1 MTENGF
7 SLNASFMAAQA
18 HLLIT
23 SGTGYCSRPGFIR
36 ECADMTL
43 LESVDLIVLTNLVLS
58 ITVVAISIWG
68 YSRIGKPTP
77 LYFGMAYV
85 LFALSHF
92 ITLIG
97 MNQIHASALIM
108 LRTAGYILVA
118 VGLFAII
125 RDIIGRQQVE
135 QALREKE
142 EHISATFD
150 QTAVG
155 IAEFLPDGLIV
166 RHNAKYGEILGCPD
180 DNRQP
185 VSIWDLIT
193 PDEHMVHF
201 DGMNAVIRGD
211 RNEYSGDMLFMKRAG
226 LPVWCRISLSSVRA
240 PEGRPRY
247 FILVLDDIS
256 ERKRAEEALAALN
269 AGLEGRVAER
279 TRELKDANT
288 ALLNEVY
295 QRSFAEDR
303 LKLALHEKE
312 VLLKEIHHRVKNNL
326 QIIIS
331 LLFLQAKKND
341 DLATNGALM
350 DSQTRVKSMALVH
363 EKLYQSE
370 NLSSIDFASY
380 LQNLVS
386 NLMIAYGAEN
396 RHIRVRISA
405 KDLPLTITTAI
416 PLGLI
421 MNELVSNTLKYAF
434 PDGRAGELEIVGK
447 AQGNTMEIT
456 IRDNGVGLPE
466 SLDWRY
472 TESLGLHLVQMLTRQ
487 LKGRIELFG
496 SAGAGFRL
504 SIPVR
509 VGS

>member
-1 MTENGF
+1 
-7 SLNASFMAAQA
+7 
-18 HLLIT
+18 
-23 SGTGYCSRPGFIR
+23 
-36 ECADMTL
+36 MTL
-43 LESVDLIVLTNLVLS
+43 LESVDLTVLTNLVLS

-92 ITLIG
+92 LTLIG
-97 MNQIHASALIM
+97 LNYIHATALIM
-108 LRTAGYILVA
+108 MRTAGYILVA

-125 RDIIGRQQVE
+125 RDIIGRQHVE
-135 QALREKE
+135 LALREKE

-155 IAEFLPDGLIV
+155 IAEFLPGGSIV
-166 RHNAKYGEILGCPD
+166 RNNARFKQILGCTGD
-180 DNRQP
+180 DP
-185 VSIWDLIT
+185 VPASIWDLII
-193 PDEHMVHF
+193 PEEQRVHF
-201 DGMNAVIRGD
+201 EGMDAVILGH
-211 RNEYSGDMLFMKRAG
+211 RNEYSGDMLFGNRPDH
-226 LPVWCRISLSSVRA
+226 PVWCHISLSAVRS

-269 AGLEGRVAER
+269 ARLEDRIAER
-279 TRELKDANT
+279 TRELQKANT
-288 ALLNEVY
+288 ALLEEVY

-341 DLATNGALM
+341 DPASTSALM

-370 NLSSIDFASY
+370 NLSSIDFAGY
-380 LQNLVS
+380 LSNLVS
-386 NLMIAYGAEN
+386 NLMVTYGADN
-396 RHIRVRISA
+396 RRIRVTVSA
-405 KDLPLTITTAI
+405 NDLPLTINTAI

-434 PDGRAGELEIVGK
+434 PEGREGELSIEGH
-447 AQGNTMEIT
+447 ADGDTMQIT
-456 IRDNGVGLPE
+456 VRDNGVGLPD

-487 LKGRIELFG
+487 LKGTIDMSREG
-496 SAGAGFRL
+496 GTEFRL
-504 SIPVR
+504 TIPVKE
-509 VGS
+509 GSSS

>member
-1 MTENGF
+1 M
-7 SLNASFMAAQA
+7 
-18 HLLIT
+18 I
-23 SGTGYCSRPGFIR
+23 
-36 ECADMTL
+36 L
-43 LESVDLIVLTNLVLS
+43 LESVDLTVLTNLVLS

-85 LFALSHF
+85 LFALSHLL
-92 ITLIG
+92 TLTG
-97 MNQIHASALIM
+97 LSHLHADALILM
-108 LRTAGYILVA
+108 RTAGYILVA

-125 RDIIGRQQVE
+125 RDIIGRQHVE
-135 QALREKE
+135 QVLRERE

-150 QTAVG
+150 QTTVG
-155 IAEFLPDGLIV
+155 IAEFLPGGSIV
-166 RHNAKYGEILGCPD
+166 RNNARFKQILRCTGD
-180 DNRQP
+180 DPVP
-185 VSIWDLIT
+185 VSIWDLII
-193 PDEHMVHF
+193 PEEQRVHF
-201 DGMNAVIRGD
+201 DGMDAVILGH
-211 RNEYSGDMLFMKRAG
+211 RNEYAGDMLFNRPES
-226 LPVWCRISLSSVRA
+226 PVWCRISLSAVRS

-256 ERKRAEEALAALN
+256 ERKRAEEELAALN
-269 AGLEGRVAER
+269 AGLEDRVAER
-279 TRELKDANT
+279 TRELQKANA
-288 ALLNEVY
+288 ALLEEVY
-295 QRSFAEDR
+295 QRSFVEDR

-341 DLATNGALM
+341 DPASTSALT

-370 NLSSIDFASY
+370 NLGSIDFAGY
-380 LQNLVS
+380 LSNLVS
-386 NLMIAYGAEN
+386 NLMVTYGADK
-396 RHIRVRISA
+396 RRIRVTVSA
-405 KDLPLTITTAI
+405 DDLPLTINTAI

-434 PDGRAGELEIVGK
+434 PDNRDGELSIVGH
-447 AQGNTMEIT
+447 AEGDTMQIT
-456 IRDNGVGLPE
+456 VRDNGVGLPE

-487 LKGRIELFG
+487 LKGSIDMSREG
-496 SAGAGFRL
+496 GTVFRL
-504 SIPVR
+504 TIPSREGVM
-509 VGS
+509 S

>member
-1 MTENGF
+1 
-7 SLNASFMAAQA
+7 
-18 HLLIT
+18 
-23 SGTGYCSRPGFIR
+23 
-36 ECADMTL
+36 MTL
-43 LESVDLIVLTNLVLS
+43 LESVDLTVLTNLVLS

-97 MNQIHASALIM
+97 MNQFFTTPLIL

-155 IAEFLPDGLIV
+155 IAEFLPDGRIV
-166 RHNAKYGEILGCPD
+166 RRNAKYGEILGCPD
-180 DNRQP
+180 DNLQP

-193 PDEHMVHF
+193 PDEHIVHF

-211 RNEYSGDMLFMKRAG
+211 RNEYSGDMFFVKRAG

-269 AGLEGRVAER
+269 AGLESRVAER

-303 LKLALHEKE
+303 LKLALREKE
-312 VLLKEIHHRVKNNL
+312 ILLKEIHHRVKNNL

-331 LLFLQAKKND
+331 LLFLQARKND
-341 DLATNGALM
+341 DPATTGALM
-350 DSQTRVKSMALVH
+350 DSETRVKSMALVH

-370 NLSSIDFASY
+370 NLSSIDFAGY
-380 LQNLVS
+380 LQNLVA
-386 NLMIAYGAEN
+386 NLMVAYGADD
-396 RHIRVRISA
+396 RRIRVKIAA
-405 KDLPLTITTAI
+405 KDLSLTINTAI

-421 MNELVSNTLKYAF
+421 MNELVSNALKYAF
-434 PDGRAGELEIVGK
+434 PDGREGELSIEGH
-447 AQGNTMEIT
+447 AEGGTMQIT
-456 IRDNGVGLPE
+456 VRDNGIGIPE

-472 TESLGLHLVQMLTRQ
+472 AESLGLHLVQMLTRQ
-487 LKGRIELFG
+487 LRGTVDLSRDGGTE
-496 SAGAGFRL
+496 FRFT
-504 SIPVR
+504 IPVK
-509 VGS
+509 GGILP

>member
-1 MTENGF
+1 MTENVF
-7 SLNASFMAAQA
+7 SLNTFFMAVEG
-18 HLLIT
+18 HHLIT
-23 SGTGYCSRPGFIR
+23 SGAGNRSCPGFTG
-36 ECADMTL
+36 ESVAMTL
-43 LESVDLIVLTNLVLS
+43 LESIDLTVLINLVLS

-92 ITLIG
+92 VTLIG
-97 MNQIHASALIM
+97 MNQVHATALIM

-142 EHISATFD
+142 EHIGATFD

-155 IAEFLPDGLIV
+155 IAEFLPDGRIV
-166 RHNAKYGEILGCPD
+166 RHNSKYGEILGIQND
-180 DNRQP
+180 DLQP

-193 PDEHMVHF
+193 PDEHIVHF

-226 LPVWCRISLSSVRA
+226 QQVWCRISLSSVRA

-256 ERKRAEEALAALN
+256 ERKCAEEALAALN

-312 VLLKEIHHRVKNNL
+312 ILLKEIHHRVKNNL

-331 LLFLQAKKND
+331 LLFLQAKQNND
-341 DLATNGALM
+341 PATTGALM

-370 NLSSIDFASY
+370 NLGSIDFAGY
-380 LQNLVS
+380 LHTLVP
-386 NLMIAYGAEN
+386 NLMVAYGAET
-396 RHIRVRISA
+396 RRIRVSIAA
-405 KDLPLTITTAI
+405 KDLPLSITTAI

-421 MNELVSNTLKYAF
+421 MNELVSNSLKYAF
-434 PDGRAGELEIVGK
+434 PDGREGELSIE
-447 AQGNTMEIT
+447 GNAKGDTMQIT
-456 IRDNGVGLPE
+456 VRDNGIGIPG

-487 LKGRIELFG
+487 LRGTVDLSREG
-496 SAGAGFRL
+496 GTEFRFT
-504 SIPVR
+504 IPVPE
-509 VGS
+509 GS

>member
-1 MTENGF
+1 
-7 SLNASFMAAQA
+7 MAVQA

-23 SGTGYCSRPGFIR
+23 SGMGIVPPGYIR
-36 ECADMTL
+36 ECAAMTL
-43 LESVDLIVLTNLVLS
+43 LESVDLTVLTNLVLS

-97 MNQIHASALIM
+97 MNQLHATALIM

-125 RDIIGRQQVE
+125 RDIIGRQQFE
-135 QALREKE
+135 WE
-142 EHISATFD
+142 
-150 QTAVG
+150 
-155 IAEFLPDGLIV
+155 
-166 RHNAKYGEILGCPD
+166 
-180 DNRQP
+180 
-185 VSIWDLIT
+185 
-193 PDEHMVHF
+193 
-201 DGMNAVIRGD
+201 
-211 RNEYSGDMLFMKRAG
+211 
-226 LPVWCRISLSSVRA
+226 
-240 PEGRPRY
+240 
-247 FILVLDDIS
+247 
-256 ERKRAEEALAALN
+256 
-269 AGLEGRVAER
+269 LEVFNTKLEDRVAER
-279 TRELKDANT
+279 TQELMMANR
-288 ALLNEVY
+288 LLIEEVR

-341 DLATNGALM
+341 DPATTAALM

-370 NLSSIDFASY
+370 NLSSIDFAGY

-386 NLMIAYGAEN
+386 NLMVAYGAEN
-396 RHIRVRISA
+396 RHIRVSITA
-405 KDLPLTITTAI
+405 KDLPLTINTAI

-434 PDGRAGELEIVGK
+434 PDGRDGDLSIEGHAQSDTMRIIV
-447 AQGNTMEIT
+447 
-456 IRDNGVGLPE
+456 RDNGVGIPG

-487 LKGRIELFG
+487 LKGTVDLSRGGGTE
-496 SAGAGFRL
+496 FRFT
-504 SIPVR
+504 IPVKEG
-509 VGS
+509 VPS

>member
-1 MTENGF
+1 LFPPGR
-7 SLNASFMAAQA
+7 
-18 HLLIT
+18 
-23 SGTGYCSRPGFIR
+23 TG
-36 ECADMTL
+36 ECADLTL
-43 LESVDLIVLTNLVLS
+43 LESVDLTVLTNLVLS
-58 ITVVAISIWG
+58 LTVVAISIWG

-97 MNQIHASALIM
+97 MNQLHATALIM

-155 IAEFLPDGLIV
+155 IAEFLPDGRIV
-166 RHNAKYGEILGCPD
+166 RHNTKYGEILGCPD
-180 DNRQP
+180 DNLQP

-193 PDEHMVHF
+193 PDEHIVHF

-211 RNEYSGDMLFMKRAG
+211 RNEYSGDMLFAQRAG

-269 AGLEGRVAER
+269 AGLECRVAER

-341 DLATNGALM
+341 DPASTSALT

-363 EKLYQSE
+363 EKLYQSTD
-370 NLSSIDFASY
+370 LGSIDFAGY

-386 NLMIAYGAEN
+386 NLMVTYGADK
-396 RHIRVRISA
+396 RRIRVTVSA
-405 KDLPLTITTAI
+405 KDLPLTINTAI

-434 PDGRAGELEIVGK
+434 PEDREGELSIEGHTK
-447 AQGNTMEIT
+447 GDTMQIT
-456 IRDNGVGLPE
+456 VRDNGVGLPE
-466 SLDWRY
+466 SIDWRY

-487 LKGRIELFG
+487 LRGTIDLSREG
-496 SAGAGFRL
+496 GTVFRL
-504 SIPVR
+504 TIPVKE
-509 VGS
+509 GAPS

>member
-1 MTENGF
+1 
-7 SLNASFMAAQA
+7 
-18 HLLIT
+18 
-23 SGTGYCSRPGFIR
+23 
-36 ECADMTL
+36 MTL
-43 LESVDLIVLTNLVLS
+43 LESVDLTVLTNLVLS

-92 ITLIG
+92 ITLTG
-97 MNQIHASALIM
+97 MNQVHATALILM
-108 LRTAGYILVA
+108 RTAGYILVA
-118 VGLFAII
+118 VGLFALI

-142 EHISATFD
+142 EHIGATFD
-150 QTAVG
+150 QSAVG
-155 IAEFLPDGLIV
+155 IAEFLPDGRIV
-166 RHNAKYGEILGCPD
+166 RHNARYGEILGCPD
-180 DNRQP
+180 DNLQP
-185 VSIWDLIT
+185 VSVWNLIT
-193 PDEHMVHF
+193 PDEHIVHF

-226 LPVWCRISLSSVRA
+226 QPVWCRISLSSVRA

-256 ERKRAEEALAALN
+256 ERKRAEEELAMLN
-269 AGLEGRVAER
+269 TGLESRVAER

-288 ALLNEVY
+288 ALLNEVH

-312 VLLKEIHHRVKNNL
+312 ILLKEIHHRVKNNL

-331 LLFLQAKKND
+331 LLFLQAKKTD
-341 DLATNGALM
+341 DPSSTSALM

-363 EKLYQSE
+363 EKLYQSDD
-370 NLSSIDFASY
+370 LGSIDFAGY

-386 NLMIAYGAEN
+386 NLMIAYGAGN
-396 RHIRVRISA
+396 RRIRVNIAA
-405 KDLPLTITTAI
+405 KDLSLTINTAI

-421 MNELVSNTLKYAF
+421 MNELVSNSLKYAF
-434 PDGRAGELEIVGK
+434 PEGRDGELSIEGY
-447 AQGNTMEIT
+447 AEGGTMRIT
-456 IRDNGVGLPE
+456 VRDNGVGIPG

-472 TESLGLHLVQMLTRQ
+472 AESLGLHLVQMLTRQ
-487 LKGRIELFG
+487 LRGTVELSRDG
-496 SAGAGFRL
+496 GTEFRFT
-504 SIPVR
+504 IPVKE
-509 VGS
+509 GILP